1 MPSGLPL
8 DGAAGHRT
16 VEALGRLGSAPYNRT
31 TSGHPAASPV
41 AVVGSETPAET
52 QLFPR
57 KPPYFHI
64 FRSFSII
71 FPPVLDECQRNLTG
85 SGSSLD
91 HLKPLAQPPRLSMS
105 RPRRPSSRHG
115 WADSPCSGT
124 NSLGCSPVAPA
135 ALISMPG
142 RGKTSIF
149 PL

>member
-41 AVVGSETPAET
+41 AVVGSEACRDPAIPT
-52 QLFPR
+52 KTTIFP
-57 KPPYFHI
+57 HL
-64 FRSFSII
+64 SLI
-71 FPPVLDECQRNLTG
+71 FPPVLDECQRKFTG

-124 NSLGCSPVAPA
+124 NSLGCSPGAPA

-149 PL
+149 PTINP